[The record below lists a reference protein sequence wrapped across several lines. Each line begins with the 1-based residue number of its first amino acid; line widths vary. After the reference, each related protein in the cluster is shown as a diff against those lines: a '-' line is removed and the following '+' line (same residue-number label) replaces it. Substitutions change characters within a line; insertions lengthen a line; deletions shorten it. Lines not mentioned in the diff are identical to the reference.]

1 VKERRK
7 GPLGRAT
14 GIAEGVA
21 AAVRRRARER
31 EPRVLVYLR
40 PGFPQLVQP
49 GSREWDR
56 LLGICERMV
65 ELEGALP
72 EEDEV
77 LELDAPDDAA
87 ALALAEDETGPGTG
101 APGA

>member
-1 VKERRK
+1 MIYE
-7 GPLGRAT
+7 
-14 GIAEGVA
+14 
-21 AAVRRRARER
+21 
-31 EPRVLVYLR
+31 R
-40 PGFPQLVQP
+40 PGFPRLVQP

-65 ELEGALP
+65 EIEGALP
-72 EEDEV
+72 LEEEAIE
-77 LELDAPDDAA
+77 LEAADTA